1 MKDYYEEKTQRA
13 GQETNMKTEKH
24 KKEKERTTR
33 KLRTN
38 FRVED
43 VTVFI
48 SYKRDNQL
56 SK

>member
-1 MKDYYEEKTQRA
+1 
-13 GQETNMKTEKH
+13 MKTEKH
-24 KKEKERTTR
+24 KKEKGRTTR
-33 KLRTN
+33 KLRAN

-48 SYKRDNQL
+48 SYKRDDQL